1 MLTFVENIKFFTEN
15 LQKLYS
21 LKNATSS
28 FSASLSKATD
38 FLTKIGITKGIV
50 YMLFAGFCFSIM
62 NLLVKMLPNIPAM
75 EIILFRSIISFVIC
89 VVGLRLQNVKGMGT
103 NKPVLIMRGV
113 FGGTA
118 LFMFFT
124 TIQNI
129 PLASAITLHYLAPI
143 CTAIIAWLVL
153 GERLVPIQWLFF
165 LISFAGVAMV
175 KGFDDRIDQIYFITG
190 IASAIFSGAAYN
202 SIRKLKTSEHPLM
215 VILYFPLVT
224 IPVGILYCI
233 FIDWKMPIGW
243 DWWYLFLIGI
253 LTQIAQLYMTKAYQL
268 EEAARV
274 ASVSYV
280 GIFYA
285 LGFGFIFFD
294 EVFNQY
300 VFIGIGLMLLGV
312 VLNVTFKNKKKEII
326 ELDEEILDR

>member
-1 MLTFVENIKFFTEN
+1 
-15 LQKLYS
+15 
-21 LKNATSS
+21 
-28 FSASLSKATD
+28 
-38 FLTKIGITKGIV
+38 
-50 YMLFAGFCFSIM
+50 MLFAGFCFSIM
-62 NLLVKMLPNIPAM
+62 NLLVKMLPDIPAM
-75 EIILFRSIISFVIC
+75 EIILFRSLISFVIC
-89 VVGLRLQNVKGMGT
+89 VVGLRLQNVKGLGT

-129 PLASAITLHYLAPI
+129 PLASSITLHYLSPI
-143 CTAIIAWLVL
+143 FTAIIAWVIL
-153 GERLVPIQWLFF
+153 GERLVPLQWLFF
-165 LISFAGVAMV
+165 LLSFIGVAMV
-175 KGFDDRIDQIYFITG
+175 KGFDERVDQIYFLTG
-190 IASAIFSGAAYN
+190 IASAFFSGCAYN

-233 FIDWKMPIGW
+233 FIDWKMPSGW
-243 DWWYLFLIGI
+243 DWMYLFLIGI

-274 ASVSYV
+274 ASVSYI
-280 GIFYA
+280 GIIYA

-294 EVFNQY
+294 ETFNLY
-300 VFIGIGLMLLGV
+300 VSLGIGLMLLGV
-312 VLNVTFKNKKKEII
+312 VLNVTFKSKKKEVV
-326 ELDEEILDR
+326 ELEDKILDR